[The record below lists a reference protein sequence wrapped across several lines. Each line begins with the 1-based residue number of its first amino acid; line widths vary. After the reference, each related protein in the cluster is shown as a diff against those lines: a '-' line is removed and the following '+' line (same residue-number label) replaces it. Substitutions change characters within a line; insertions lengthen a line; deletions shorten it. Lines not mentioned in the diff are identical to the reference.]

1 MTERERALI
10 ILPTYNESEN
20 LEPIIEAI
28 FAVGPFHI
36 LVVDD
41 NSPDGTGEIADRL
54 VAQHPDRVFALHRAA
69 KEGLGKAYLAGFA
82 WGLAQGYDLL
92 FEMDTDFSHDPRHLP
107 QFVNRIREGADV
119 VLGSRYI
126 PRGGTRNWTL
136 VRRIISRGG
145 SRYAQLVL
153 GLPLR
158 DLTSGFKCFRRTA
171 LEAIDL
177 ENISAN
183 GYGFQIEVTYRC
195 FKRGLRIVETPIIFV
210 DRRVGQSKMSRHII
224 LEAMLM
230 VWRLRLS
237 S

>member
-92 FEMDTDFSHDPRHLP
+92 FEMDADFSHDPRHLP